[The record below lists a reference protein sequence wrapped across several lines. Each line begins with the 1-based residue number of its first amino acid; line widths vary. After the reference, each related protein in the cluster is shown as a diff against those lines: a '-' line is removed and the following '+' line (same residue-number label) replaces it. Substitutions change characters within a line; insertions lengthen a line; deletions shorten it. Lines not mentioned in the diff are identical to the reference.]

1 VLSLNFGLLG
11 YSIAAVLYLLFA
23 VLLLSSRRGRIEGVA
38 LLVSVGLTALWSLS
52 SAFLLYDETK
62 FTLGGY
68 YFFEVAKNLAW
79 FVFLYQLLKPL
90 RRENGEEGQL
100 IQRVPI
106 AVFSLS
112 MMLLLI
118 ELLLSSLPP
127 GYSNSYSVDLQMVGH
142 LGLAIAGLIMVEQ
155 LFRNTRVDHRWAV
168 KYLYL
173 GIGASY
179 AYDFFLYA
187 DALLFKEVNF
197 SLWTARG
204 YIYAFV
210 VPMLA
215 ISAARNP
222 AAWSTEIFI
231 SRQVVFHSTAIFGAG
246 LYLFGMSV
254 AGYYIRTF
262 GGDWGTMV
270 QVVFFFC
277 AIVLLLMILFSIS
290 LRARLRVFLS
300 KHFFSNKYDYR
311 EEWLKL
317 IQTLA
322 GEAKGEKIREQVI
335 KAVAAIVESTQGA
348 LWIRNEKGDFH
359 CVKTLQMSEQ
369 DEVINSDS
377 SMIKFFDDRD
387 WIIHIDEYHRDPDL
401 YYDLTLPKCLDEQ
414 KNIWLI
420 IPIRHQHKLYGFLTL
435 GYPQSPRQ
443 INWEDRDLLKTACQQ
458 AASYLVLLEANEALS
473 EAQQFEAF
481 NRLSA
486 FVVHDLKNLIAQLDL
501 VVKNSVKHKNN
512 PAFMEDAIDTV
523 GHAVN
528 KMNRL
533 LKQLRKG
540 RFEAGG
546 EQIFDLKEALGDVV
560 MEQSGFSPLPVLES
574 EEGALKLVADYDRFV
589 SVMGHLVRNAQE
601 ATSQDGYVTVK
612 LKRIVGTAIIDIV
625 DNGSG
630 MDALFIKDRLFR
642 PFETTK
648 GNAGM
653 GIGVYESREFIRSLG
668 GNIQVKSRVGVG
680 TTFTIELGNLV
691 D

>member
-1 VLSLNFGLLG
+1 MNFGLLG
-11 YSIAAVLYLLFA
+11 YSLSAVLYLLFA
-23 VLLLSSRRGRIEGVA
+23 LLLLSSWRGRLEGAA
-38 LLVSVGLTALWSLS
+38 LLISIAVTALWSLS
-52 SAFLLYDETK
+52 GALLLNDENL

-68 YFFEVAKNLAW
+68 YFFEVAKSVAW
-79 FVFLYQLLKPL
+79 FAFLYQLLSPL
-90 RRENGEEGQL
+90 RKKDSQEGIL
-100 IQRVPI
+100 IQRVPV
-106 AVFSLS
+106 ALFSIS
-112 MMLLLI
+112 MFILLV
-118 ELLLSSLPP
+118 ELLLSSLPSN
-127 GYSNSYSVDLQMVGH
+127 YSSTYSVDLQMVGH
-142 LGLAIAGLIMVEQ
+142 LGIAIAGLIMVEQ

-222 AAWSTEIFI
+222 TTWSTKIFI
-231 SRQVVFHSTAIFGAG
+231 SRQVVFHSTTVFAAG
-246 LYLFGMSV
+246 LYLVGMSV
-254 AGYYIRTF
+254 AGYYIKMF
-262 GGDWGTMV
+262 GGEWGTMI

-277 AIVLLLMILFSIS
+277 ALVMLMMVLFSVS

-322 GEAKGEKIREQVI
+322 GEARGDKIREQVI
-335 KAVAAIVESTQGA
+335 KAVADIVESSRGA
-348 LWIRNEKGDFH
+348 LWIQNERGDYH
-359 CVKTLQMSEQ
+359 CVQSLQMYESSELVQ
-369 DEVINSDS
+369 RDS
-377 SMIKFFDDRD
+377 SMIKFFEERD
-387 WIIHIDEYHRDPDL
+387 WIIHLGEYHKDPDL
-401 YYDLTLPKCLDEQ
+401 YYELVLPEWLDQ
-414 KNIWLI
+414 QQDIWLI
-420 IPIRHQHKLYGFLTL
+420 IPIRHQRQLYGFLML
-435 GYPQSPRQ
+435 GHPQSPRQ

-458 AASYLVLLEANEALS
+458 AASYLVLLEANEALA

-501 VVKNSVKHKNN
+501 VVKNSAKHKNN
-512 PAFMEDAIDTV
+512 PEFMEDAIGTV
-523 GHAVN
+523 GHAVD

-540 RFEAGG
+540 RFEARG
-546 EQIFDLKEALGDVV
+546 EQIFDLNDALNEVIS
-560 MEQSGFSPLPVLES
+560 EQSGFAPIPTLKS
-574 EEGALKLVADYDRFV
+574 ETKSAKIVAEYDRFV
-589 SVMGHLVRNAQE
+589 SVLGHLVRNAQE
-601 ATSQDGYVTVK
+601 ATTAEGYVTVK
-612 LKRIVGTAIIDIV
+612 LKRVASAATIEIV
-625 DNGSG
+625 DNGVG
-630 MDALFIKDRLFR
+630 MDASFMKERLFR

-653 GIGVYESREFIRSLG
+653 GIGVYESREFIRTLG
-668 GNIQVKSRVGVG
+668 GQIQVESTVNSG
-680 TTFTIELGNLV
+680 TTFTIELWNVV
-691 D
+691 DRA

>member
-1 VLSLNFGLLG
+1 LNFGLLG
-11 YSIAAVLYLLFA
+11 YLLSAALYLLFA
-23 VLLLSSRRGRIEGVA
+23 LLLLSSWRGRIEGTA
-38 LLVSVGLTALWSLS
+38 LLVSVGLTALWSFSGALLLNDE
-52 SAFLLYDETK
+52 SAL
-62 FTLGGY
+62 TLGGY
-68 YFFEVAKNLAW
+68 YFFEVVKNLSW
-79 FVFLYQLLKPL
+79 FLFLYQLLTPL
-90 RRENGEEGQL
+90 RKAAGREQQL
-100 IQRVPI
+100 IQRVPV
-106 AVFSLS
+106 AVFSIS
-112 MMLLLI
+112 MLLLLT

-127 GYSNSYSVDLQMVGH
+127 GFLIDYSVDLQMVGH
-142 LGLAIAGLIMVEQ
+142 LGISIAGLIMVEQ
-155 LFRNTRVDHRWAV
+155 LFRNTRVDQRWAV

-204 YIYAFV
+204 YINAFV

-222 AAWSTEIFI
+222 TTWSTKIFI
-231 SRQVVFHSTAIFGAG
+231 SRQVVFHSTAVFGAG
-246 LYLFGMSV
+246 LYLFGMSI
-254 AGYYIRTF
+254 AGYYIRAF

-277 AIVLLLMILFSIS
+277 ALVMLMMILFSTS

-317 IQTLA
+317 IQTLSGGA
-322 GEAKGEKIREQVI
+322 RGDKIREQAI
-335 KAVAAIVESTQGA
+335 KAVADIVESTRGA
-348 LWIRNEKGDFH
+348 LWIQNERGDYH
-359 CVKTLQMSEQ
+359 CVKSLQMREQ
-369 DEVINSDS
+369 SDLVAHDS
-377 SMIKFFDDRD
+377 SIIKFFEERD
-387 WIIHIDEYHRDPDL
+387 WIIQLDEYHREPDR
-401 YYDLTLPKCLDEQ
+401 YYDLELPEWLDEQ
-414 KNIWLI
+414 QDIWLI
-420 IPIRHQHKLYGFLTL
+420 IPIRHQYNLYGFLIL
-435 GYPQSPRQ
+435 GHPQSPRQ

-458 AASYLVLLEANEALS
+458 AASYLVLLEANEALA

-501 VVKNSVKHKNN
+501 VVKNSAKHKNN
-512 PAFMEDAIDTV
+512 PEFMEDAIGTV
-523 GHAVN
+523 GHAVD

-540 RFEAGG
+540 RFEEGG
-546 EQIFDLKEALGDVV
+546 EQVFDLNDALNEVII
-560 MEQSGFSPLPVLES
+560 EQSGFSPVPVLKS
-574 EEGALKLVADYDRFV
+574 EVKSAKIVADYDRFV
-589 SVMGHLVRNAQE
+589 SVLGHLVRNAQE
-601 ATSQDGYVTVK
+601 ATASEGCVTIK
-612 LKRIVGTAIIDIV
+612 LKRVSDVITIEIV

-668 GNIQVKSRVGVG
+668 GKIQVESDVGVG
-680 TTFTIELGNLV
+680 TTFTIELQNMVGKK
-691 D
+691 